1 MAQNIKLGDIDLQ
14 LPSFDS
20 KKIWGLLPLIIIILL
35 ALGSYASKKATI
47 EKDLDN
53 ELLLESKKIVAS
65 ISSHGSEVVI
75 YLNLII
81 NDFK

>member
-1 MAQNIKLGDIDLQ
+1 MYKFTIKRRVGFYSSSAIAL
-14 LPSFDS
+14 
-20 KKIWGLLPLIIIILL
+20 IIILL